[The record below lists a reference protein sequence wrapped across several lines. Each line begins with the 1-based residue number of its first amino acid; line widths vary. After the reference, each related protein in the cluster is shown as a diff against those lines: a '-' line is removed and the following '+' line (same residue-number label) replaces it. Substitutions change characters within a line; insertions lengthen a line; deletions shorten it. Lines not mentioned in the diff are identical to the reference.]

1 MTARITDRIAVL
13 MKVPLKTSSTGLMRP
28 AFLVDS
34 QKLLTYLILYSIP
47 RPDHAG
53 SRTAIQMNSKAGSLR
68 LYPSNTRGYEVGG
81 WKAGRPVSTLVLWAR
96 YTLPHSAFLPKSG
109 LIPGRAL

>member
-34 QKLLTYLILYSIP
+34 QKLPTYLILYSIP

-53 SRTAIQMNSKAGSLR
+53 SRTAICRISQAGSFR
-68 LYPSNTRGYEVGG
+68 LYPCRTRGYEVRG
-81 WKAGRPVSTLVLWAR
+81 WKAGWPASTVVLGAG

-109 LIPGRAL
+109 LIS